1 MVKSHFQTV
10 HFPALVTGGIG
21 TCERYSI
28 LGMNTLGKKA

>member
-10 HFPALVTGGIG
+10 HFPVFVTGVIG
-21 TCERYSI
+21 TCALYSV